1 MCSAA
6 LIAVAA
12 PAAAFAQSTG
22 SIDFENEI
30 IVTGATTPK
39 GLAGGELPETSKAR
53 GVLNQEII
61 ERQIPGQSVNDII
74 NLLPGVSFQNN
85 DPFGSAGGTMYIRGF
100 DNTRISQTRS
110 EEHTSELQSLM
121 RISYAVFCLNKTKK
135 HSHTDEHH
143 RCTH

>member
-1 MCSAA
+1 MKQFLMCSAA

-39 GLAGGELPETSKAR
+39 GLEGVELPETSTAP

-61 ERQIPGQSVNDII
+61 ERQIPGHSVNDII
-74 NLLPGVSFQNN
+74 HLLPGVRFPNN
-85 DPFGSAGGTMYIRGF
+85 HPHHGRKPCREKRG
-100 DNTRISQTRS
+100 NA
-110 EEHTSELQSLM
+110 EL
-121 RISYAVFCLNKTKK
+121 
-135 HSHTDEHH
+135 
-143 RCTH
+143 

>member
-1 MCSAA
+1 MKQFLMCSAA

-39 GLAGGELPETSKAR
+39 GLSGVEFPETSKAR
-53 GVLNQEII
+53 GVLHQEII

-74 NLLPGVSFQNN
+74 NQ
-85 DPFGSAGGTMYIRGF
+85 
-100 DNTRISQTRS
+100 RS
-110 EEHTSELQSLM
+110 DAPTSELQSLM
-121 RISYAVFCLNKTKK
+121 RKSSAVFC
-135 HSHTDEHH
+135 
-143 RCTH
+143 